1 MAGHYW
7 LTDICQQAIN
17 IVSSKAGSSAVT
29 QSNLML
35 KPDKL
40 SDVGVCMCVFPPPF
54 RAKGNSAV
62 SRQDR
67 VSGIGFPHEDLCY
80 SHFKGN
86 LPHTSIWHDEHC
98 ERR

>member
-17 IVSSKAGSSAVT
+17 IVSSKTGSSAVT

-40 SDVGVCMCVFPPPF
+40 SDVGVCMCALPPPIP
-54 RAKGNSAV
+54 AKGNSAA
-62 SRQDR
+62 SRHVQGAQGTHVTDR
-67 VSGIGFPHEDLCY
+67 FP
-80 SHFKGN
+80 S
-86 LPHTSIWHDEHC
+86 
-98 ERR
+98 

>member
-1 MAGHYW
+1 MRRAVLQSRHLSPQNIAGLYCLQVSVKRDPHMAGHYW

-40 SDVGVCMCVFPPPF
+40 SDVGVCMC
-54 RAKGNSAV
+54 A
-62 SRQDR
+62 
-67 VSGIGFPHEDLCY
+67 Y
-80 SHFKGN
+80 SS
-86 LPHTSIWHDEHC
+86 LIPA
-98 ERR
+98 